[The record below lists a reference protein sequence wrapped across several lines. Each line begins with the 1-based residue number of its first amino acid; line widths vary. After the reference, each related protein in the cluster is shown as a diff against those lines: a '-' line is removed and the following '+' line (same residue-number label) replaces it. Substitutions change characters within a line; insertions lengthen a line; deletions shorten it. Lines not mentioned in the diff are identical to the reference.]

1 MQVMARRDWIAA
13 VGVGTVALGLAI
25 GPMQPASAAEAA
37 LVRVNL
43 GAFGEQANAG
53 VVDSPSVSA
62 DGRYVAFASDATNLV
77 SGDTNDFIDVF
88 VRDRQAGRT
97 TRVSV
102 SSSGAQAIG
111 SSFAPAISANGRYVA
126 FTSYAANLTAG
137 DKNDATGGSDVF
149 VRDLVAGT
157 TVRIST
163 PNKGGSSNGE
173 SDFPTISADGRYVAF
188 DSIATN
194 LVAGDGNK
202 HGDVFRW
209 DRTTGKLA
217 RISTTAAGK
226 GAVNGG
232 SGLASISANGNR
244 VAFVSAATNLVSGD
258 TNEIVDA
265 FVKDLTTGKVVRV
278 NRRADKTQTWGPAG
292 EPKISADGTAVAF
305 STSDQLAAADTDW
318 TSDVYVRDLGTGR
331 TTLVSGR
338 TGTGEGPSV
347 RGDSYGAA
355 ISADGRYVAF
365 TSAAGDLL
373 AQVVGGGSQTY
384 LKDLATGSVRLLSS
398 ARGGAVADD
407 TSHAVAMSPD
417 GAHLVFASNAQNLI
431 RFDNNH
437 AEDLFALDLA
447 GAGYRAR
454 SMPAQD
460 RYAAD
465 TVIRSGPI
473 GEVPATDVRFE
484 FGANEA
490 RVRFQ
495 YRVDGGAWK
504 NAPAAKAAPKLAAGE
519 HLVEVRAIDA
529 AGNVDAS
536 PAAAYFTVV

>member
-1 MQVMARRDWIAA
+1 MRAMARRDWIAA
-13 VGVGTVALGLAI
+13 FGVGAVALGLAI
-25 GPMQPASAAEAA
+25 GPMEPASAAAGE

-53 VVDSPSVSA
+53 VVDAPSVSA

-77 SGDTNDFIDVF
+77 AKDTNDFIDVF
-88 VRDRQAGRT
+88 VRDRQTGRT

-102 SSSGAQAIG
+102 SSSGAQAVG
-111 SSFAPAISANGRYVA
+111 ASFAPAISANGRYVA

-157 TVRIST
+157 TARIST
-163 PNKGGSSNGE
+163 PNRGGSANGE

-188 DSIATN
+188 DSVATN
-194 LVAGDGNK
+194 LVSGDENS

-209 DRTTGKLA
+209 DRATGKLA

-232 SGLASISANGNR
+232 SGLASISADGNR

-278 NRRADKTQTWGPAG
+278 NRRADKTQTWGPADD
-292 EPKISADGTAVAF
+292 PKISADGTKVAF

-318 TSDVYVRDLGTGR
+318 TSDVYVRDLGSGR

-338 TGTGEGPSV
+338 TGTGTGPSV

-355 ISADGRYVAF
+355 IGTDGRYVAF

-373 AQVVGGGSQTY
+373 STLAGGGSQTY
-384 LKDLATGSVRLLSS
+384 LKDLATGSVRLLSVG
-398 ARGGAVADD
+398 RNGALADD
-407 TSHAVAMSPD
+407 TGHAVAMSPD
-417 GAHLVFASNAQNLI
+417 GTHLVFASNAQNLV

-447 GAGYRAR
+447 GAGYRAWSVPGR
-454 SMPAQD
+454 D

-465 TVIRSGPI
+465 TAILSGPI
-473 GEVPATDVRFE
+473 GEVRAGDVRFE

-490 RVRFQ
+490 RVRYQ

-504 NAPAAKAAPKLAAGE
+504 TVADTTAAPKLAVGE

-536 PAAAYFTVV
+536 PAAAFFTVV